1 MMVIVP
7 NSLQDEINKKLD
19 AALESIGA
27 PTHESTLIEN
37 IEHDREFM
45 YHQLLSYYDEHG
57 FVPDFIL
64 RERNES

>member
-19 AALESIGA
+19 IAFESIEVPA
-27 PTHESTLIEN
+27 ED

-57 FVPDFIL
+57 FVPDFTL

>member
-19 AALESIGA
+19 AALESIEA
-27 PTHESTLIEN
+27 PAED

-45 YHQLLSYYDEHG
+45 YHQLHSYYDEHG
-57 FVPDFIL
+57 FVPDFTL